1 MWLIIILI
9 IGAIMIVKS
18 MADKAER
25 FASDKTFAQRITDD
39 EERKNKWLNM
49 VTDKELECA
58 LERKLNARDKDILKE
73 VSNTWSDYFSQGS
86 FEGRIFDTPEGWE
99 RTVFITGNSL
109 CWHMALR
116 MLMANRGKLP
126 YYEADTA
133 CMRILPIVGGAGML
147 SEMEERERQKQ
158 AKHFVESINRKL
170 IEHGV
175 CQDVFLCPGFDAVFD
190 FNEGNWGDVMWRPM
204 ISNSKFALSQ
214 AIKREQKKLTRR

>member
-1 MWLIIILI
+1 MWLIIVLI
-9 IGAIMIVKS
+9 IGAVMLVKS

-73 VSNTWSDYFSQGS
+73 ISNTWSDYFSQGS
-86 FEGRIFDTPEGWE
+86 FEGRIFDTPKGWE

-116 MLMANRGKLP
+116 MLMANRGKLI
-126 YYEADTA
+126 YSEADSS
-133 CMRILPIVGGAGML
+133 CMNILPVVGGTGLDEA
-147 SEMEERERQKQ
+147 EERELQKQ
-158 AKHFVESINRKL
+158 AKHFVESINQKL
-170 IEHGV
+170 IEHGIF
-175 CQDVFLCPGFDAVFD
+175 QDVFLCPDMTAVLTFS
-190 FNEGNWGDVMWRPM
+190 EGRWGEVMWSPM
-204 ISNSKFALSQ
+204 ISNTRFALSQ
-214 AIKREQKKLTRR
+214 AIREE